1 MKVAITLNTSWNIY
15 NFRMSLI
22 GALIKNGHTVVAIA
36 PHDEYTIKLIEAG
49 CDFEDVTMDSRGAN
63 PIKDIGLTWELY
75 NIYKRVRPDIILHYT
90 IKPNIYGTLAAAKL
104 GIPVINNVSGLGTIF
119 LNDDWI
125 SKIALNLYR
134 FSFRFPKKVF
144 FQNQEDYQLFM
155 DKRLIQKNICEVIP
169 GSGIDLSYFTPQELD
184 LKEKSPDKPF
194 EFLMISRLIIDKG
207 IREYVAAAAI
217 LQERGMHATY
227 KLLGKL
233 DEFHSR
239 GISAEELN
247 DWISEGYIDYL
258 GSTDDVRP
266 FIHQADCV
274 VLPSYREGTPRTLL
288 EAAASAKPIVAS
300 NVPGCNNVVDHR
312 LNGILCKVK
321 DEDDL
326 ALKMKEMFYMLPE
339 DRQRMGT
346 KGREI
351 VERRFDHQI
360 IIDRY
365 IKAIEDNGAFRPEL
379 RPAYVNNL

>member
-22 GALIKNGHTVVAIA
+22 QALIKDGHEVVAIA
-36 PHDEYTIKLIEAG
+36 PHDEFTVKLIEAG
-49 CDFEDVTMDSRGAN
+49 CDFEDVTMDSRGAS
-63 PIKDIGLTWELY
+63 PIRDTGLTFELY
-75 NIYKRVRPDIILHYT
+75 NIYSRVRPDVILHYT
-90 IKPNIYGTLAAAKL
+90 IKPNIYGTLAAAIL

-119 LNDDWI
+119 LNEDWI
-125 SKIALNLYR
+125 SKIALSLYR

-155 DKRLIQKNICEVIP
+155 DKNLIQRNICEVIP
-169 GSGIDLSYFTPQELD
+169 GSGIDLDQFTPQPFREK
-184 LKEKSPDKPF
+184 KEGEAF

-217 LQERGMHATY
+217 LQERGMNA
-227 KLLGKL
+227 KFNLLGKL
-233 DEFHSR
+233 DELHSR
-239 GISAEELN
+239 GISSEELN
-247 DWISEGYIDYL
+247 DWIKEGYINYL

-266 FIHQADCV
+266 FINKVDCV

-300 NVPGCNNVVDHR
+300 NVPGCNNIVDHR

-326 ALKMKEMFYMLPE
+326 ALKMKEMYYMAPDLRKE
-339 DRQRMGT
+339 MGLR
-346 KGREI
+346 GREI
-351 VERRFDHQI
+351 VERRFDHNLVI
-360 IIDRY
+360 ERY
-365 IKAIEDNGAFRPEL
+365 LKAIDQNGNLKPKFKPV
-379 RPAYVNNL
+379 YVNNS

>member
-22 GALIKNGHTVVAIA
+22 QALRKDGHEVVAIA
-36 PHDEYTIKLIEAG
+36 PHDEYTVKLIEAG
-49 CDFEDVTMDSRGAN
+49 CEFEDVTMDSRGAS
-63 PIKDIGLTWELY
+63 PIRDTGLTLELY

-90 IKPNIYGTLAAAKL
+90 IKPNIYGTLAAAML

-125 SKIALNLYR
+125 SKIALALYR
-134 FSFRFPKKVF
+134 FSFKFPKKVF

-155 DKRLIQKNICEVIP
+155 DKKLIQRNVCEVIP
-169 GSGIDLSYFTPQELD
+169 GSGIDLQQFTPHSI
-184 LKEKSPDKPF
+184 KEKKEDEPF

-217 LQERGMHATY
+217 LQERGMKARFN
-227 KLLGKL
+227 LLGKL
-233 DEFHSR
+233 DELHSR

-247 DWISEGYIDYL
+247 DWIEEGYINYL

-266 FIHQADCV
+266 FINKADCV

-300 NVPGCNNVVDHR
+300 NVPGCNNIVDHR

-321 DEDDL
+321 DEEDL
-326 ALKMKEMFYMLPE
+326 ALKMKEMYYMAPDLRSE
-339 DRQRMGT
+339 MGLR
-346 KGREI
+346 GREI
-351 VERRFDHQI
+351 VERRFDHNLVI
-360 IIDRY
+360 ERY
-365 IKAIEDNGAFRPEL
+365 LKAINQNGNFKPEL
-379 RPAYVNNL
+379 RPYYANN